1 MSLTAGTLN
10 RLKQPVRIAGLA
22 AWTVFST
29 GALLAQIPGGINA
42 SGSVGQDPFTGNR
55 SMGGMMGAPVAMA
68 PSNLNGFGLF
78 SVTGFGGWA
87 SYPSFDPQAAR
98 FTNIGSTMT
107 GASASMGYGKVLGE
121 RSRFSAVY
129 MPGVIVRPNDL
140 SRSRANHMLSVNLTH
155 GLTPRLNMSFGVNA
169 SYSEFD
175 QFAFTPAQY
184 SLVTSAP
191 GSFDD
196 LINAIAGGQYSNSQ
210 IASLLTGAPVL
221 ESAARSSIYGNQALT
236 ANAMFRLNYSATP
249 RLHIGFNSGLN
260 RYQNVGIKGDDLG
273 RGAAL
278 ARTTGANG
286 SLNISYSITNRT
298 SIGATLGATHTLSS
312 IVKSTFLTYTGNI
325 SQRIG
330 QRVFATISGGSGNV
344 LNSGGR
350 INTNYG
356 SRYLANA
363 SLAVQATNTQ
373 TFMAQVG
380 RTFIDQFGLGV
391 RYTQNATGSWSYSPQ
406 GGLWNATLFAGQMF
420 SNRAQSASLNALFT
434 GVGLSRRIGNN
445 FGLTGQYFYTRSNNT
460 LGAAIFGT
468 ATQGEFE
475 RSGLRVS
482 LSWFP
487 RPIEY

>member
-10 RLKQPVRIAGLA
+10 RLTQAARIAGLA
-22 AWTVFST
+22 VLAAFST
-29 GALLAQIPGGINA
+29 GSLWPQVPGGITT
-42 SGSVGQDPFTGNR
+42 GTSVGQDPFTGNR
-55 SMGGMMGAPVAMA
+55 SMGGMMGSPVSMA

-98 FTNIGSTMT
+98 FTNVGSTMT

-129 MPGVIVRPNDL
+129 MPGVIVRPGDL
-140 SRSRANHMLSVNLTH
+140 GRSRANHMLNVNLTH
-155 GLTPRLNMSFGVNA
+155 GLTPRLSMTFGVNA
-169 SYSEFD
+169 TYAEFD

-221 ESAARSSIYGNQALT
+221 ESAARSSIYGNQAFT
-236 ANAMFRLNYSATP
+236 AAANFRLNYSATP
-249 RLHIGFNSGLN
+249 RLHIGFTSGLN
-260 RYQNVGIKGDDLG
+260 RYQNIGVKGDDLG
-273 RGAAL
+273 RAPAL

-286 SLNISYSITNRT
+286 ALNISYSLTNRT
-298 SIGATLGATHTLSS
+298 TIGATLGATHTLSS

-330 QRVFATISGGSGNV
+330 QRVFATVSGGSGNV
-344 LNSGGR
+344 FNGSSRL
-350 INTNYG
+350 NTNPG
-356 SRYLANA
+356 SRYLVTG

-380 RTFIDQFGLGV
+380 RTFVDQFGLGLT
-391 RYTQNATGSWSYSPQ
+391 YTQNAMGSWSYSPQ
-406 GGLWNATLFAGQMF
+406 GGAWNATIYAGQMF
-420 SNRAQSASLNALFT
+420 SNRTASASLNALFT
-434 GVGLSRRIGNN
+434 GLGLSRRIGSN

-460 LGAAIFGT
+460 LGAAIFG
-468 ATQGEFE
+468 AASQGEFE
-475 RSGLRVS
+475 RNGLRVS

>member
-10 RLKQPVRIAGLA
+10 RLTRNIRIAGFA
-22 AWTVFST
+22 ACAVFST
-29 GALLAQIPGGINA
+29 GALLAQIPGGMVA

-55 SMGGMMGAPVAMA
+55 NMGGMMGAPVAMA

-87 SYPSFDPQAAR
+87 TYPSFDPQAAR
-98 FTNIGSTMT
+98 FTNLGSSMT

-121 RSRFSAVY
+121 RSRFSLVY
-129 MPGVIVRPNDL
+129 TPGVIVRPTDL
-140 SRSRANHMLSVNLTH
+140 GRSRANHMLGVNLSH
-155 GLTPRLNMSFGVNA
+155 GLTPRLSMNFGVNA
-169 SYSEFD
+169 SYAEFD

-236 ANAMFRLNYSATP
+236 ANANFRLGYSATP
-249 RLHIGFNSGLN
+249 RLHIGFNSGVN

-286 SLNISYSITNRT
+286 SLNIGYSITNRT
-298 SIGATLGATHTLSS
+298 SIGATLAANHTLSS
-312 IVKSTFLTYTGNI
+312 IVQSTFLTYTGNV

-330 QRVFATISGGSGNV
+330 QRVFATVSAGSGSVIN
-344 LNSGGR
+344 NSR
-350 INTNYG
+350 RLNTNYG
-356 SRYLANA
+356 SRYLVNG

-391 RYTQNATGSWSYSPQ
+391 RYTQNATGSWSYAPQ
-406 GGLWNATLFAGQMF
+406 GGLWSATLFAGQMF
-420 SNRAQSASLNALFT
+420 SNRAASASLNSFFT
-434 GVGLSRRIGNN
+434 GLGLGRRLGNN
-445 FGLTGQYFYTRSNNT
+445 FGLSGQYFYARTNNT
-460 LGAAIFGT
+460 LGAAIFG
-468 ATQGEFE
+468 AASQGEFE
-475 RSGLRVS
+475 RNGVRVS
-482 LSWFP
+482 ITWFP